1 MTNAIAWRLRPRSLP
16 FNPDHYPLTPRI
28 RAAVKRAVR
37 QAPDD
42 MKATNFAAG
51 ADDVVTERFRPA
63 RARGLHALAFEV
75 DLIRQLAHCDA
86 VRFQCLLC
94 DGVVNAESVVVGHMA
109 GGGRQLHDGA
119 RTCTSYS
126 LPQIRSC
133 FRVLFLECRQL

>member
-1 MTNAIAWRLRPRSLP
+1 M
-16 FNPDHYPLTPRI
+16 
-28 RAAVKRAVR
+28 
-37 QAPDD
+37 
-42 MKATNFAAG
+42 
-51 ADDVVTERFRPA
+51 
-63 RARGLHALAFEV
+63 AFEV